1 MPLLTG
7 TAANRTRYSMNALEH
22 DYATHLDALRAA
34 GAIVAWW
41 FEAERLKI
49 GVAAERRDAFYTPD
63 FRVQLPDGTI
73 EFHETKG
80 HWREAAKVR
89 IRAAAAQHPYVFR
102 GVTRDRKTK
111 LWTYELFT
119 PGAPNWLGDWTEET

>member
-1 MPLLTG
+1 MLTMHH
-7 TAANRTRYSMNALEH
+7 MNALER
-22 DYATHLDALRAA
+22 DYAQHLDALRSGAA
-34 GAIVAWW
+34 IHAWW
-41 FEAERLKI
+41 FEVERFLI
-49 GVAAERRDAFYTPD
+49 GIAGERRDAYYTPD

-102 GVTRDRKTK
+102 GVTRPRGVGWK
-111 LWTYELFT
+111 YETFT
-119 PGAPNWLGDWTEET
+119 PGAPGWLESE